1 MDKRKT
7 LDDFEALVGPK
18 SYGVILDILRTIG
31 RDSRTERISVFIA
44 GFLRYA
50 LEKASAN
57 PSEEGLSEALINLDE
72 DLHSEDEEYCDIVLR
87 LIDEICAEAKMQNFR
102 TSARGIDY
110 SVAQQALSEYCRWYN
125 MPWEDW

>member
-7 LDDFEALVGPK
+7 RDDFEALVGAK
-18 SYGVILDILRTIG
+18 SYAVIHDILTTIG
-31 RDSRTERISVFIA
+31 RDSRTERISVVIA

-57 PSEEGLSEALINLDE
+57 PADEGVAAALINLEE
-72 DLHSEDEEYCDIVLR
+72 DPHSEDEKYHDKVLQ
-87 LIDEICAEAKMQNFR
+87 LIDEICAEAKMQNFK
-102 TSARGIDY
+102 TSARGVDY
-110 SVAQQALSEYCRWYN
+110 SIAEQALSEYCRWYN